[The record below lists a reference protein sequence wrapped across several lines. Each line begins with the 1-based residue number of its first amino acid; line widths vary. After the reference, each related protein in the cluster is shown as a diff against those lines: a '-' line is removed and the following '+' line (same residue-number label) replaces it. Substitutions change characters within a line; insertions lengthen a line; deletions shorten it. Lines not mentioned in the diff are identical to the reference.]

1 VSNNLFWDAANA
13 RLGIGTNTPIGK
25 LHLRVDTDA
34 NVIFT
39 GEFQYSLNNAGN
51 AYTNYTLS
59 TSRTVF
65 STNGAERMRITPGT
79 GNILLGTT
87 TDSGQRLQVQGD
99 AFIKGSSTSSASFG
113 LRIENSAGTNLLR
126 VQNSGIVS
134 IGIGPTDTLT
144 TNGQAILKLNS
155 NNNYWTIQNR
165 DTSGL
170 EFYIAS
176 YFGGTPVFVLGDGRY
191 SDSVTINGLF
201 ERAFAPVGF
210 SGTYTNVE
218 LRGTINQTGGANGIT
233 RGLYVNPTITAA
245 ADWRS
250 IEWSNNSGWGLY
262 GAGTANNYLGGS
274 LGIGTTSPIAKI
286 ETFNNSIYIGGALSM
301 YSNTASDESIF
312 YFRRGRGTLASPTTV
327 TNGDTIGSIRFAVQ
341 YNSSV
346 GGYNTNAKIDSIVE
360 SSGANL
366 CFYTNSG
373 GIANST
379 IAERMRLTAAGRLLL
394 GTTTESTFLLDV
406 NGTARVSDNL
416 IVSKNQSLTTNIT
429 ISNTNSGSSV
439 QCALYLANNLSS
451 LAGAIIKN
459 SSTTTAYKILG
470 SGDLC
475 IYNDSVANNGDIS
488 ILNDRPAGIIK
499 FAAGGSSTAQLQIE
513 TTGKVSYAAATSAK
527 AQINLASGTAP
538 TSPVN
543 GDIWFDGT
551 DLKMRIGG
559 VTKTF
564 TLV

>member
-1 VSNNLFWDAANA
+1 MYWDDTNS
-13 RLGIGTNTPIGK
+13 RLGIGTTTPAYKLEVSDGTRTCIFHPASILDGFFIGTK
-25 LHLRVDTDA
+25 ESKPLVFGTNDT
-34 NVIFT
+34 
-39 GEFQYSLNNAGN
+39 
-51 AYTNYTLS
+51 
-59 TSRTVF
+59 
-65 STNGAERMRITPGT
+65 ERMRLFAG
-79 GNILLGTT
+79 GNFNIGGTT
-87 TDSGQRLQVQGD
+87 DGGQRLQVQGD
-99 AFIKGSSTSSASFG
+99 AFIKGSGNTGFTIG
-113 LRIENSAGTNLLR
+113 LTVQDSAGLNLLR
-126 VQNSGIVS
+126 IFNNGNLRLGTINILPFSTQTGSPNANGTNVAFLAQTTSQS
-134 IGIGPTDTLT
+134 ATL
-144 TNGQAILKLNS
+144 G
-155 NNNYWTIQNR
+155 R
-165 DTSGL
+165 
-170 EFYIAS
+170 F
-176 YFGGTPVFVLGDGRY
+176 YFGGENQTQTSGNAVSIY
-191 SDSVTINGLF
+191 SDEV
-201 ERAFAPVGF
+201 F
-210 SGTYTNVE
+210 SPSGGTATKANI
-218 LRGTINQTGGANGIT
+218 LIASTINQTGGANGIT
-233 RGLYVNPTITAA
+233 RGLYIAPTLTAA

-274 LGIGTTSPIAKI
+274 LGIGTTSPIGKL